1 MVHRKAAAKARIQN
15 LQSSRNK
22 RRKIGGS
29 DQECCFPN
37 QDIAS
42 PASAVEIPSDSDS
55 DASSDSEIVELS
67 ALDLFCNIFK
77 KAQELA
83 IQDQN
88 ESMRPKTYTGRSKRT
103 LARRRQEQR
112 IARANGSQ
120 FITDFF
126 QSTRESPAQVPVP
139 AIRLED
145 EESANSS
152 GEGVEDLEDPEE
164 HLPMLPIAAS
174 LHTLISEASHQG
186 WIPDKGGVTID
197 QGDSITTEG
206 MLCAEVEEGS
216 SAEENEGQTFEHA
229 PANLETPEQTFKVAV
244 YLTPRSW

>member
-1 MVHRKAAAKARIQN
+1 MVHRKAAAKTRIQN
-15 LQSSRNK
+15 LQSSHNK
-22 RRKIGGS
+22 QRKIGGS
-29 DQECCFPN
+29 DQECHFPN

-42 PASAVEIPSDSDS
+42 PVEIPSDSDS
-55 DASSDSEIVELS
+55 DASSDSEIIELS
-67 ALDLFCNIFK
+67 ALDRFCNIFK

-83 IQDQN
+83 IRDQH

-126 QSTRESPAQVPVP
+126 QSTRESLRESPAQVPVP
-139 AIRLED
+139 AIWLED
-145 EESANSS
+145 EESADSS

-164 HLPMLPIAAS
+164 HLSMLPIAAS
-174 LHTLISEASHQG
+174 LHTLISKVSHQG

-197 QGDSITTEG
+197 QG
-206 MLCAEVEEGS
+206 VPS
-216 SAEENEGQTFEHA
+216 SAHHGFVNPYGYPGTGLTGTGTGTTSGTRPEPA
-229 PANLETPEQTFKVAV
+229 PV
-244 YLTPRSW
+244 

>member
-29 DQECCFPN
+29 DQEYHFPN

-42 PASAVEIPSDSDS
+42 PASAVEIPSDQDS

-67 ALDLFCNIFK
+67 ALNHFCNIFK
-77 KAQELA
+77 QAQELA
-83 IQDQN
+83 VQDQHK
-88 ESMRPKTYTGRSKRT
+88 SMRPKTYTGKSKRT

-126 QSTRESPAQVPVP
+126 QSTRESPTQVPIP
-139 AIRLED
+139 AIRLEE

-152 GEGVEDLEDPEE
+152 GGDSEGVEDLEDPEE
-164 HLPMLPIAAS
+164 HLPTLPIAAS
-174 LHTLISEASHQG
+174 LHALISEASHQG
-186 WIPDKGGVTID
+186 WMLDEDGIAID
-197 QGDSITTEG
+197 QG
-206 MLCAEVEEGS
+206 A
-216 SAEENEGQTFEHA
+216 QR
-229 PANLETPEQTFKVAV
+229 Q
-244 YLTPRSW
+244 